1 MGLVRMGESVFWS
14 LRRLGWGSAKSV
26 QKVARAHGRED
37 VLEAIADE
45 LSIEKSITRVEVA

>member
-1 MGLVRMGESVFWS
+1 VFWS